1 MLYKCQIQMVAV
13 TIMVVATTSVPAPG
27 NTSQCLYPDGIA
39 TGHIITSVS
48 TDSKTTTLND
58 IRMTR
63 PVISVTPA
71 GRKVT
76 AGSQRFAAAV
86 NKVLAA
92 ISKGPS
98 DINTV
103 TPSISRVNT
112 VVTNFIKDIS
122 RIHGRCFEDLPFVE
136 ER

>member
-1 MLYKCQIQMVAV
+1 MSDPNGCGNNNGGCDYIC
-13 TIMVVATTSVPAPG
+13 VPAPG

-39 TGHIITSVS
+39 TGHIITSVA

-98 DINTV
+98 DINTG

-112 VVTNFIKDIS
+112 VVTNFSRDTS